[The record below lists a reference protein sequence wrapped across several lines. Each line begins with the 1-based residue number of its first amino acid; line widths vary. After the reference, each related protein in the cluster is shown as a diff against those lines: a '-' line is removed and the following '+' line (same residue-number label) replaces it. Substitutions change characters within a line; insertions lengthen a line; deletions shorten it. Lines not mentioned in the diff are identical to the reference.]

1 MDRLDD
7 TALRSMLGTLCARA
21 LAKAPAGLG
30 PHAKTQRKVSRKGFW
45 RSEEEHSA
53 TRRSIEQSARWVTAQ
68 ASFAL
73 VC

>member
-30 PHAKTQRKVSRKGFW
+30 PHAKKQRKVSRKYAKVFGG
-45 RSEEEHSA
+45 RKKNIVL
-53 TRRSIEQSARWVTAQ
+53 RDGQ
-68 ASFAL
+68 
-73 VC
+73 